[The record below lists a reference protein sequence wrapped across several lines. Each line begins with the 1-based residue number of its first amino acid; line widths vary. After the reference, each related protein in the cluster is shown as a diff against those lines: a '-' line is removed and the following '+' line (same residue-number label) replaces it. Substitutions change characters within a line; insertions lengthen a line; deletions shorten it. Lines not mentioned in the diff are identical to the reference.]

1 MVMPWLPW
9 LLAGAALLVI
19 ILELALGS
27 RTRSRPEGRRRGRP
41 APVRLANSSS
51 LLSSAPVRSRI
62 RRRRLLLGAV
72 ALLGVG
78 VLTCSALIAA
88 RPVRVAERNDA
99 LANRDIILCLDVSTS
114 MVTTDSRILDTFS
127 ELLDTFDGERV
138 GLVAWNAT
146 AQTMVPLTDD
156 YDLLRGQFEEIA
168 DVLDFT
174 PTRGNPAL
182 NDYYETFAGT
192 FGDVHGSSLVG
203 DGLASCALAFDAQGQ
218 DRSRSIILATDNQV
232 YDDYGEQIYSLQE
245 AADLAQQE
253 GIRLFS
259 LYGADPRMLDPNT
272 SKADMARARNELKQ
286 VTLDHGGLF
295 YEVDDAEAAS
305 GIVTELEADDGASS
319 EPATDPE
326 RGAAPA
332 RKRETTAGGTRKA
345 ASAAQK
351 AVQEAVPATPPQG
364 WHPVHVPAP
373 TYTLAARAPRRAL
386 EELEETPY
394 PSAPVPARPNSVRT
408 LPTEGVEKEEIE
420 FHPID
425 LDAVLEKR
433 RAAGA

>member
-9 LLAGAALLVI
+9 LLAAAALLAI
-19 ILELALGS
+19 FLELALGA

-41 APVRLANSSS
+41 APVRLANSSP

-72 ALLGVG
+72 VLLSVG
-78 VLTCSALIAA
+78 VLTGSALIAG
-88 RPVRVAERNDA
+88 RPVRVTERSNA

-114 MVTTDSRILDTFS
+114 MVTTDSQILDTFS
-127 ELLDTFDGERV
+127 ELLNTFDGERV
-138 GLVAWNAT
+138 GLVVWNST

-156 YDLLRGQFEEIA
+156 YELLRDQLKEIA

-174 PTRGNPAL
+174 PVRGNPAL

-192 FGDVHGSSLVG
+192 FGDVQGSSLVG
-203 DGLASCALAFDAQGQ
+203 DGLASCTLAFDAQGQ

-305 GIVTELEADDGASS
+305 GIVTELEADQIKEIGGNT
-319 EPATDPE
+319 EVRVTDVPQV
-326 RGAAPA
+326 AAI
-332 RKRETTAGGTRKA
+332 GL
-345 ASAAQK
+345 
-351 AVQEAVPATPPQG
+351 
-364 WHPVHVPAP
+364 
-373 TYTLAARAPRRAL
+373 LAAVLVLLGLTAWRR
-386 EELEETPY
+386 
-394 PSAPVPARPNSVRT
+394 V
-408 LPTEGVEKEEIE
+408 
-420 FHPID
+420 
-425 LDAVLEKR
+425 
-433 RAAGA
+433 

>member
-1 MVMPWLPW
+1 
-9 LLAGAALLVI
+9 
-19 ILELALGS
+19 
-27 RTRSRPEGRRRGRP
+27 
-41 APVRLANSSS
+41 VRLANSSS

-174 PTRGNPAL
+174 PTRGNPAF

-232 YDDYGEQIYSLQE
+232 YDDYGEQIYSLSE
-245 AADLAQQE
+245 AADLVQQE

-259 LYGADPRMLDPNT
+259 LYGADPDMMDPST
-272 SKADMARARNELKQ
+272 SRADMTRARNELKR
-286 VTLDHGGLF
+286 VTLDHGGRF

-305 GIVTELEADDGASS
+305 EMVKELEKDQIKEVGGNT
-319 EPATDPE
+319 EVRVTDVPQT
-326 RGAAPA
+326 AAI
-332 RKRETTAGGTRKA
+332 GL
-345 ASAAQK
+345 
-351 AVQEAVPATPPQG
+351 
-364 WHPVHVPAP
+364 
-373 TYTLAARAPRRAL
+373 LAAVLVLLGLTAWRR
-386 EELEETPY
+386 
-394 PSAPVPARPNSVRT
+394 V
-408 LPTEGVEKEEIE
+408 
-420 FHPID
+420 
-425 LDAVLEKR
+425 
-433 RAAGA
+433 

>member
-9 LLAGAALLVI
+9 LLAAAALLAI
-19 ILELALGS
+19 FLELALGA

-72 ALLGVG
+72 ALLSVG
-78 VLTCSALIAA
+78 VLTGSALIAG
-88 RPVRVAERNDA
+88 RPVRVTERSNA

-114 MVTTDSRILDTFS
+114 MVTTDSQILDTFS
-127 ELLDTFDGERV
+127 ELLNTFDGERV
-138 GLVAWNAT
+138 GLVVWNST

-156 YDLLRGQFEEIA
+156 YELLRDQLKEIA

-174 PTRGNPAL
+174 PVRGNPAL

-192 FGDVHGSSLVG
+192 FGDVQGSSLVG
-203 DGLASCALAFDAQGQ
+203 DGLASCTLAFDAQGQ

-305 GIVTELEADDGASS
+305 GIVTELEADQIKEIGGNT
-319 EPATDPE
+319 EVRVTDVPQV
-326 RGAAPA
+326 AAI
-332 RKRETTAGGTRKA
+332 GL
-345 ASAAQK
+345 
-351 AVQEAVPATPPQG
+351 
-364 WHPVHVPAP
+364 
-373 TYTLAARAPRRAL
+373 LAAVLVLLGLTAWRR
-386 EELEETPY
+386 
-394 PSAPVPARPNSVRT
+394 V
-408 LPTEGVEKEEIE
+408 
-420 FHPID
+420 
-425 LDAVLEKR
+425 
-433 RAAGA
+433 

>member
-9 LLAGAALLVI
+9 LLAAAALLAI
-19 ILELALGS
+19 FLELALGA

-41 APVRLANSSS
+41 APVRLANSSP

-72 ALLGVG
+72 ALLSVG
-78 VLTCSALIAA
+78 VLTGSALIAG
-88 RPVRVAERNDA
+88 RPVRVTERSNA

-114 MVTTDSRILDTFS
+114 MVTTDSQILDTFS
-127 ELLDTFDGERV
+127 ELLNTFDGERV
-138 GLVAWNAT
+138 GLVVWNST

-156 YDLLRGQFEEIA
+156 YELLRDQLKEIA

-174 PTRGNPAL
+174 PVRGNPAL

-192 FGDVHGSSLVG
+192 FGDVQGSSLVG
-203 DGLASCALAFDAQGQ
+203 DGLASCTLAFDAQGQ

-305 GIVTELEADDGASS
+305 GIVTELEADQIKEIGGNT
-319 EPATDPE
+319 EVRVTDVPQV
-326 RGAAPA
+326 AAI
-332 RKRETTAGGTRKA
+332 GL
-345 ASAAQK
+345 
-351 AVQEAVPATPPQG
+351 
-364 WHPVHVPAP
+364 
-373 TYTLAARAPRRAL
+373 LAAVLVLLGLTAWRR
-386 EELEETPY
+386 
-394 PSAPVPARPNSVRT
+394 V
-408 LPTEGVEKEEIE
+408 
-420 FHPID
+420 
-425 LDAVLEKR
+425 
-433 RAAGA
+433 

>member
-9 LLAGAALLVI
+9 LLAAAALLAI
-19 ILELALGS
+19 FLELALGA

-41 APVRLANSSS
+41 APVRLANSSP

-72 ALLGVG
+72 ALLSVG
-78 VLTCSALIAA
+78 VLTGSALIAA
-88 RPVRVAERNDA
+88 RPVKVTERSDA

-114 MVTTDSRILDTFS
+114 MVTTDSQILDTFS
-127 ELLDTFDGERV
+127 ELLNTFDGERV
-138 GLVAWNAT
+138 GLVVWNST

-156 YDLLRGQFEEIA
+156 YELLRDQLKEIA

-174 PTRGNPAL
+174 PVRGNPAL

-192 FGDVHGSSLVG
+192 FGDVQGSSLVG
-203 DGLASCALAFDAQGQ
+203 DGLASCTLAFDAQGQ

-305 GIVTELEADDGASS
+305 GIVTELEADQIKEIGGNT
-319 EPATDPE
+319 EVRVTDVPQV
-326 RGAAPA
+326 AAI
-332 RKRETTAGGTRKA
+332 GL
-345 ASAAQK
+345 
-351 AVQEAVPATPPQG
+351 
-364 WHPVHVPAP
+364 
-373 TYTLAARAPRRAL
+373 LAAVLVLLGLTAWRR
-386 EELEETPY
+386 
-394 PSAPVPARPNSVRT
+394 V
-408 LPTEGVEKEEIE
+408 
-420 FHPID
+420 
-425 LDAVLEKR
+425 
-433 RAAGA
+433 

>member
-1 MVMPWLPW
+1 
-9 LLAGAALLVI
+9 
-19 ILELALGS
+19 
-27 RTRSRPEGRRRGRP
+27 
-41 APVRLANSSS
+41 
-51 LLSSAPVRSRI
+51 
-62 RRRRLLLGAV
+62 
-72 ALLGVG
+72 
-78 VLTCSALIAA
+78 
-88 RPVRVAERNDA
+88 
-99 LANRDIILCLDVSTS
+99 

-192 FGDVHGSSLVG
+192 FGDVQGSSLVG
-203 DGLASCALAFDAQGQ
+203 DGLASCTLAFDAQGQ

-305 GIVTELEADDGASS
+305 GIVTELEADQIKEIGGNT
-319 EPATDPE
+319 EVRVTDVPQV
-326 RGAAPA
+326 AAI
-332 RKRETTAGGTRKA
+332 GL
-345 ASAAQK
+345 
-351 AVQEAVPATPPQG
+351 
-364 WHPVHVPAP
+364 
-373 TYTLAARAPRRAL
+373 LAAVLVLLGLTAWRR
-386 EELEETPY
+386 
-394 PSAPVPARPNSVRT
+394 V
-408 LPTEGVEKEEIE
+408 
-420 FHPID
+420 
-425 LDAVLEKR
+425 
-433 RAAGA
+433 

>member
-41 APVRLANSSS
+41 APVRLANSSP

-138 GLVAWNAT
+138 GLVAWNST

-156 YDLLRGQFEEIA
+156 YELLRDQFKEIA

-174 PTRGNPAL
+174 PTRNNPAFG
-182 NDYYETFAGT
+182 DYYDTFAGT
-192 FGDVHGSSLVG
+192 IGDVYGSSLVG

-232 YDDYGEQIYSLQE
+232 
-245 AADLAQQE
+245 
-253 GIRLFS
+253 F
-259 LYGADPRMLDPNT
+259 N
-272 SKADMARARNELKQ
+272 
-286 VTLDHGGLF
+286 
-295 YEVDDAEAAS
+295 
-305 GIVTELEADDGASS
+305 
-319 EPATDPE
+319 
-326 RGAAPA
+326 
-332 RKRETTAGGTRKA
+332 
-345 ASAAQK
+345 
-351 AVQEAVPATPPQG
+351 
-364 WHPVHVPAP
+364 
-373 TYTLAARAPRRAL
+373 
-386 EELEETPY
+386 
-394 PSAPVPARPNSVRT
+394 
-408 LPTEGVEKEEIE
+408 
-420 FHPID
+420 
-425 LDAVLEKR
+425 
-433 RAAGA
+433 

>member
-9 LLAGAALLVI
+9 LLAAAALLAI
-19 ILELALGS
+19 FLELALGA

-41 APVRLANSSS
+41 APVRLANSSP

-72 ALLGVG
+72 ALLSVG
-78 VLTCSALIAA
+78 VLTGSALIAG
-88 RPVRVAERNDA
+88 RPVRVTERSNA

-114 MVTTDSRILDTFS
+114 MVTTDSQILDTFS
-127 ELLDTFDGERV
+127 ELLNTFDGERV
-138 GLVAWNAT
+138 GLVVWNST

-156 YDLLRGQFEEIA
+156 YELLRDQLKEIA

-174 PTRGNPAL
+174 PVRGNPAL

-192 FGDVHGSSLVG
+192 FGDVQGSSLVG
-203 DGLASCALAFDAQGQ
+203 DGLASCTLAFDAQGQ
-218 DRSRSIILATDNQV
+218 DRSRSIILATDNHV

-305 GIVTELEADDGASS
+305 GIVTELEADQIKEIGGNT
-319 EPATDPE
+319 EVRVTDVPQV
-326 RGAAPA
+326 AAI
-332 RKRETTAGGTRKA
+332 GLL
-345 ASAAQK
+345 
-351 AVQEAVPATPPQG
+351 V
-364 WHPVHVPAP
+364 
-373 TYTLAARAPRRAL
+373 
-386 EELEETPY
+386 
-394 PSAPVPARPNSVRT
+394 
-408 LPTEGVEKEEIE
+408 
-420 FHPID
+420 
-425 LDAVLEKR
+425 AVLVLLGLTAWR
-433 RAAGA
+433 RV

>member
-41 APVRLANSSS
+41 APVRLANSSP

-232 YDDYGEQIYSLQE
+232 YDDYGEQIYSLSE
-245 AADLAQQE
+245 AADLVQQE

-259 LYGADPRMLDPNT
+259 LYGADPDMMDPST
-272 SKADMARARNELKQ
+272 SRADMTRARNELKQ
-286 VTLDHGGLF
+286 VTLDHDGRF

-305 GIVTELEADDGASS
+305 EMVKELEKDQIKEVGGNT
-319 EPATDPE
+319 EVRVTDVPQT
-326 RGAAPA
+326 AAV
-332 RKRETTAGGTRKA
+332 GL
-345 ASAAQK
+345 
-351 AVQEAVPATPPQG
+351 
-364 WHPVHVPAP
+364 
-373 TYTLAARAPRRAL
+373 LAAVLVLLGLTAWRR
-386 EELEETPY
+386 
-394 PSAPVPARPNSVRT
+394 V
-408 LPTEGVEKEEIE
+408 
-420 FHPID
+420 
-425 LDAVLEKR
+425 
-433 RAAGA
+433 

>member
-9 LLAGAALLVI
+9 LLAAAALLAI
-19 ILELALGS
+19 FLELALGA

-41 APVRLANSSS
+41 APVRLANSSP

-72 ALLGVG
+72 ALLSVG
-78 VLTCSALIAA
+78 VLTGSALIAG
-88 RPVRVAERNDA
+88 RPVRVTERSNA

-114 MVTTDSRILDTFS
+114 MVTTDSQILDTFS
-127 ELLDTFDGERV
+127 ELLNTFDGERV
-138 GLVAWNAT
+138 GLVVWNST

-156 YDLLRGQFEEIA
+156 YELLRDQLKEIA

-174 PTRGNPAL
+174 PVRGNPAL

-192 FGDVHGSSLVG
+192 FGDVQGSSLVG
-203 DGLASCALAFDAQGQ
+203 DGLASCTLAFDAQGQ

-245 AADLAQQE
+245 AADLARQE

-305 GIVTELEADDGASS
+305 GIVTELEADQIKEIGGNT
-319 EPATDPE
+319 EVRVTDVPQV
-326 RGAAPA
+326 AAI
-332 RKRETTAGGTRKA
+332 GL
-345 ASAAQK
+345 
-351 AVQEAVPATPPQG
+351 
-364 WHPVHVPAP
+364 
-373 TYTLAARAPRRAL
+373 LAAVLVLLGLTAWRR
-386 EELEETPY
+386 
-394 PSAPVPARPNSVRT
+394 V
-408 LPTEGVEKEEIE
+408 
-420 FHPID
+420 
-425 LDAVLEKR
+425 
-433 RAAGA
+433 